1 MRSTRIIATTLT
13 KSSGVWSYRVVHIG
27 YVLPRTWEP
36 EAVPG
41 VVCLLHIPGMYQES
55 AAEGPA
61 DVHTS
66 HKKLILAIFRWVCTR
81 VPHCRALS
89 VYMSGMCTPR
99 ERSKRS
105 QPDRYTPD
113 MYSSAAGCDRYSSA
127 TGVPGGPA
135 SPDKTKKRHIP
146 GMYLSLW
153 SFSKGLHVKQEM
165 YIYPFLPL
173 MLNHIARNKIK
184 RVTNG

>member
-36 EAVPG
+36 EAVSG
-41 VVCLLHIPGMYQES
+41 VVCLLLILGMYQES
-55 AAEGPA
+55 AVEGPA

-66 HKKLILAIFRWVCTR
+66 PKKPISAIFRGVCTS

-113 MYSSAAGCDRYSSA
+113 MYSSAAGCDRYPSA
-127 TGVPGGPA
+127 TGAAGNPAPIGNKKEAHTGYVP
-135 SPDKTKKRHIP
+135 
-146 GMYLSLW
+146 LSLEL
-153 SFSKGLHVKQEM
+153 F
-165 YIYPFLPL
+165 
-173 MLNHIARNKIK
+173 K
-184 RVTNG
+184 RPTR

>member
-27 YVLPRTWEP
+27 YVLPRTWEL

-41 VVCLLHIPGMYQES
+41 VVCLLHIPGMYQKS
-55 AAEGPA
+55 AVEGPA

-66 HKKLILAIFRWVCTR
+66 PKKSILADFRGVCTS

-89 VYMSGMCTPR
+89 VHISGMCTPR

-105 QPDRYTPD
+105 QPDRYTPN
-113 MYSSAAGCDRYSSA
+113 MYSSAAGCDRYSCA
-127 TGVPGGPA
+127 TGVCQAVLHHP
-135 SPDKTKKRHIP
+135 TKQKR
-146 GMYLSLW
+146 GTYRVCTSLW
-153 SFSKGLHVKQEM
+153 SLC
-165 YIYPFLPL
+165 
-173 MLNHIARNKIK
+173 K
-184 RVTNG
+184 RPTR

>member
-89 VYMSGMCTPR
+89 VYISGMCTPPP
-99 ERSKRS
+99 ENEAKGHSLAG
-105 QPDRYTPD
+105 THLICT
-113 MYSSAAGCDRYSSA
+113 AAQRDA
-127 TGVPGGPA
+127 TGTPA
-135 SPDKTKKRHIP
+135 PRVRQAILRQSATKKRHIP

-153 SFSKGLHVKQEM
+153 NFC
-165 YIYPFLPL
+165 
-173 MLNHIARNKIK
+173 K
-184 RVTNG
+184 RPTR